1 MAKHLLL
8 VDSFAVS
15 LMLKVRY
22 LNIAGSP
29 QGMLIVWIPC
39 GQKQISKK
47 PMALEQKRRKRNI
60 FFLQRK
66 CAIFLFFFLFF
77 DLASCHQAICKAEIT
92 K

>member
-29 QGMLIVWIPC
+29 QGMLIVWTPR
-39 GQKQISKK
+39 GQKQIRKK
-47 PMALEQKRRKRNI
+47 PMALEQKRRKLNI
-60 FFLQRK
+60 FFLQHK
-66 CAIFLFFFLFF
+66 CAIFLFFFFF
-77 DLASCHQAICKAEIT
+77 DLASCQQAICKAEIT

>member
-15 LMLKVRY
+15 LMLKVGY

-29 QGMLIVWIPC
+29 QGMLIVWTPR

-47 PMALEQKRRKRNI
+47 PMALEQKRRK
-60 FFLQRK
+60 
-66 CAIFLFFFLFF
+66 
-77 DLASCHQAICKAEIT
+77 
-92 K
+92 

>member
-29 QGMLIVWIPC
+29 QGMLIVWTPR
-39 GQKQISKK
+39 GQKQIRKK
-47 PMALEQKRRKRNI
+47 PMALEQKEENRTYSFYSVNVP
-60 FFLQRK
+60 FSFP
-66 CAIFLFFFLFF
+66 FFFLTWHRVSKPFAK
-77 DLASCHQAICKAEIT
+77 LR
-92 K
+92 